1 MSIFIIYIYI
11 SQLEQCKANLGRC
24 IKLVEEAAGEIEEL
38 ETRLEA
44 QKTHYEERILNV
56 EAELAVTR
64 MEAEDWRGSEPPPQL
79 GLELISDEDDDEEI
93 ENDDNYDDESE
104 VDESPEERD
113 TDSDRTT
120 LMVTRNVYY
129 DSVQTY
135 RKIIALLETKIKTAE
150 TVWREITATI
160 SNILTDRK
168 FQANVDLGTF
178 ISEVYR
184 SNLVLRDIFDISNI
198 YNDIETE
205 GSTREP

>member
-1 MSIFIIYIYI
+1 M
-11 SQLEQCKANLGRC
+11 LEQCKVNLGRC
-24 IKLVEEAAGEIEEL
+24 VKLVEEAAGEIEEL
-38 ETRLEA
+38 ETRLES
-44 QKTHYEERILNV
+44 QKTEYEERILNV

-79 GLELISDEDDDEEI
+79 RLEFTCDDDQDDDHDIENVI
-93 ENDDNYDDESE
+93 DNDVENDDDDSE
-104 VDESPEERD
+104 ESPEERD

-150 TVWREITATI
+150 TVWREITGTI
-160 SNILTDRK
+160 QTILTDK
-168 FQANVDLGTF
+168 KIQAHVDLGTF
-178 ISEVYR
+178 ISEVHR

-198 YNDIETE
+198 YQDIEVHS
-205 GSTREP
+205 STRVP

>member
-1 MSIFIIYIYI
+1 MMRFFNIYI

-38 ETRLEA
+38 ETRLET

-79 GLELISDEDDDEEI
+79 RLELVSDEDEDEDDEE
-93 ENDDNYDDESE
+93 DDDD
-104 VDESPEERD
+104 SPEERD

-135 RKIIALLETKIKTAE
+135 RKIISRLETKIKTAE
-150 TVWREITATI
+150 MVWREITATI

-168 FQANVDLGTF
+168 IQANVDLGTF
-178 ISEVYR
+178 ISEVHR
-184 SNLVLRDIFDISNI
+184 SNLVLREIFDISNI
-198 YNDIETE
+198 YNDIEAD